1 MKGSVGESVLA
12 YSPYLSSSLLFLC
25 STEYAVPSL
34 AFRQGQVDWRT
45 HFLHSL
51 GILFVWMIQ
60 SHHLIAR
67 GITMKGIR
75 LSIYPH
81 YSWLAH
87 WLTIHPPHVFARYE
101 CEQVNHL
108 LILTTDGAA
117 DFVWAMEKAE
127 IRFHATAGDITFFPC
142 DHARHAVS
150 MTAGAGYRAYV
161 LCLPEAHLR
170 GMQDAENTPPEP
182 DLRAI
187 PIFQDAMMQASLLRL
202 SRWSEQGKKRGVSCD
217 VGDEVAARQIIM
229 RLAVRTGSREP
240 NWHNDACVFSPQV
253 MRQIVRRIDAHLGAS
268 LSLEQLANDFGLSP
282 SHFTRKFRQS
292 AGVSLNRFINR
303 RRLGAAFGLLRL
315 GKSPLAQL
323 SLDLGFASQSHFTR
337 FFREHTG
344 LTPHRF
350 RQLHRD
356 GTNPPH
362 RQAEGMNRETP
373 WGYDSGT
380 ETKHSRDGDAV
391 GHRGRQACHRPMK
404 DGQRSRNRRP

>member
-1 MKGSVGESVLA
+1 MAPGFKTLSTIECMKGPVEESDLA
-12 YSPYLSSSLLFLC
+12 YSSYLSSSLLFLC
-25 STEYAVPSL
+25 STQCAVPGL

-45 HFLHSL
+45 HFLYSL

-60 SHHLIAR
+60 SHHLVER
-67 GITMKGIR
+67 GFAMKGIR
-75 LSIYPH
+75 LSIYQH

-170 GMQDAENTPPEP
+170 GMQDAENTPPEA

-187 PIFQDAMMQASLLRL
+187 PIFQDTMMQASLLRL
-202 SRWSEQGKKRGVSCD
+202 SGWSEQGKKRGVSCD

-240 NWHNDACVFSPQV
+240 NWHNDACVFSPHV
-253 MRQIVRRIDAHLGAS
+253 MRQIVRRIDADRERAADSIALLTGRTRTRVAFVSRADVKAATARSAQRRAMDEAAAIVADARFLLDRMPLDPDAAQHVA
-268 LSLEQLANDFGLSP
+268 LAME
-282 SHFTRKFRQS
+282 
-292 AGVSLNRFINR
+292 AI
-303 RRLGAAFGLLRL
+303 A
-315 GKSPLAQL
+315 
-323 SLDLGFASQSHFTR
+323 
-337 FFREHTG
+337 
-344 LTPHRF
+344 
-350 RQLHRD
+350 
-356 GTNPPH
+356 
-362 RQAEGMNRETP
+362 
-373 WGYDSGT
+373 
-380 ETKHSRDGDAV
+380 
-391 GHRGRQACHRPMK
+391 
-404 DGQRSRNRRP
+404 